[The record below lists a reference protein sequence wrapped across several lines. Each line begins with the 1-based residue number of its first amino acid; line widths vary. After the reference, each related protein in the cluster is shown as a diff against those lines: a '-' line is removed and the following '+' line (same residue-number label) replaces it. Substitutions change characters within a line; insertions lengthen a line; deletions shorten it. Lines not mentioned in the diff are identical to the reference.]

1 METVGNININFTVFS
16 DDPLYLH
23 VADLSDFL
31 YAENLPAYILITIPG
46 SKKPKTF
53 TFNKKKINIYN
64 SHNLGLSCL
73 KGDCTEEEYVQLPDG
88 IYTICVK
95 SGYEGIEKSKFYL
108 KTDNFEIEYSKVM
121 VKDGL
126 EYNKDFVLYM
136 TKVKFLLDVAKSHA
150 MLGDF
155 VKAQKFFEE
164 AKSLLKKYVECKDC
178 I

>member
-1 METVGNININFTVFS
+1 MTVGNININFTIFS
-16 DDPLYLH
+16 DSPLYLH
-23 VADLSDFL
+23 IADLSDFL

-46 SKKPKTF
+46 SKKPKVFSF
-53 TFNKKKINIYN
+53 TKERINIFN

-73 KGDCTEEEYVQLPDG
+73 KGDCNEETYVELPDG

-108 KTDNFEIEYSKVM
+108 KTDRFEIEYSKVM
-121 VKDGL
+121 VRDGL

-136 TKVKFLLDVAKSHA
+136 TKVKFLLEVAKSHA
-150 MLGDF
+150 KLGDF
-155 VKAQKFFEE
+155 VKAQRFFEE
-164 AKSLLKKYVECKDC
+164 SKKLLSRYVECKNC